1 MKTRLLHV
9 RINVTDLAAAR
20 RFYRDILGFEE
31 AGAWPP
37 ESPIYADYQYADGAV
52 FAIERGVPGHGARC
66 NFVVDDVRRLWTR
79 LDGIVDVVE
88 PFEDVAESDMRF
100 VIRDPDGNELGFAQP

>member
-1 MKTRLLHV
+1 MKTCLLHV
-9 RINVTDLAAAR
+9 RVFVSDLAAAR
-20 RFYRDILGFEE
+20 RFYGGILGFVE

-37 ESPIYADYQYADGAV
+37 ESPTYVDYEYADGAV
-52 FAIERGVPGHGARC
+52 FAIEQGVPGHGARC

-79 LDGIVDVVE
+79 LDGVVDVVE
-88 PFEDVAESDMRF
+88 PFEDVVESDMRF